1 VDHLLNWL
9 WQGCVLAVATA
20 LALRLLQRAR
30 AKARYALCWASLIAV
45 LLLPLFSFQLPA
57 PGFQLPGPSLQDS
70 GLQLTGSPVRR
81 FSSFPLP
88 PLSLPRAWW
97 TSWTTVMAL
106 WTLWIIIS
114 CVRAVR
120 DVVWMRQLVSNSQ
133 AFPNAVESRLA
144 SWNRVR
150 TCGPPTRLVVSGE
163 LRTAAVV
170 GCGLPVIAVAPA
182 LLDRLTF
189 DELDAVV
196 LHEWAH
202 VQRRDHLLNLG
213 HAAARAVAGW
223 HPAVWWLERQMRIER
238 EAACDEIAVGITGSP
253 KGYAAS
259 LATLAG
265 LMPARVH
272 VLPAVGALSSP
283 GLRSRVMRI
292 LAHKTL
298 LSAGRSTGA
307 ATIVVLVLGGLS
319 PPIAALR
326 LIDRA
331 ELGTGSTAAASMAV
345 ATARHQQPS
354 LIRFIDSRLAQPPRI
369 AFVGGSPSRSVD
381 GQNIEQQLPSEHVVA
396 NSGHPVNAV
405 VPTVPQPL
413 VGAGAAASHVESAP
427 PLEPLVRT
435 TPAPIAITAPASVTA
450 QTRAG
455 GSTPFWE
462 VAADGGVAVGKASQK
477 AAGATAGFFTRFG
490 KSVAASF

>member
-1 VDHLLNWL
+1 MDHLLNWL
-9 WQGCVLAVATA
+9 WQGCALAAATA
-20 LALRLLQRAR
+20 LALRLLRRSR
-30 AKARYALCWASLIAV
+30 AKARYTLCWASLIAV
-45 LLLPLFSFQLPA
+45 LLLPAFSFQLPA
-57 PGFQLPGPSLQDS
+57 SSSGLPAHQLANLPGPAPAQSLD
-70 GLQLTGSPVRR
+70 
-81 FSSFPLP
+81 P

-97 TSWTTVMAL
+97 TSGTIVMTL
-106 WTLWIIIS
+106 WTVWIS
-114 CVRAVR
+114 LTCTRAVR
-120 DVVWMRQLVSNSQ
+120 GVVWMRRLVANSQ
-133 AFPNAVESRLA
+133 VFPHAVESRLGG
-144 SWNRVR
+144 WNRVR
-150 TCGPPTRLVVSGE
+150 TCGPPTRLVLSGE

-170 GCGLPVIAVAPA
+170 GCGVPVIAVAPA
-182 LLDRLTF
+182 LLDRLAL

-202 VQRRDHLLNLG
+202 VQRRDQLLNLG

-238 EAACDEIAVGITGSP
+238 EAACDEIAVSITGSP
-253 KGYAAS
+253 KSYAAC

-265 LMPARVH
+265 LMPARVRM
-272 VLPAVGALSSP
+272 LPAVNALSSP
-283 GLRSRVMRI
+283 GLRTRVMRI

-307 ATIVVLVLGGLS
+307 ASIVMLVLAVLS
-319 PPIAALR
+319 PAIAGLR

-331 ELGTGSTAAASMAV
+331 ESGSGSIAAAAMPV
-345 ATARHQQPS
+345 ATTRHQQTS
-354 LIRFIDSRLAQPPRI
+354 LIRFIEPRSVQPQQLA
-369 AFVGGSPSRSVD
+369 AVGGGPSRTVD
-381 GQNIEQQLPSEHVVA
+381 GQNRDIDEQLPSEHVVA

-413 VGAGAAASHVESAP
+413 VGAGAAVSHVESAP

-435 TPAPIAITAPASVTA
+435 TPAPMTITAPASVMA
-450 QTRAG
+450 QTRAD
-455 GSTPFWE
+455 GSAPFWE

-477 AAGATAGFFTRFG
+477 AAVATAGFFTRFG